1 MAMKVEGELRI
12 CANGCTAS
20 EMGIEA
26 SRQLLGLVVDPMRE
40 QNAPKSAMLDLFMG
54 MLAGTIGH
62 FGAVLT
68 VEEIHEQL
76 DNCKRMVSEVPG
88 FKRSAQTHAAGKAV
102 H

>member
-1 MAMKVEGELRI
+1 MRVRIEGEVKVV
-12 CANGCTAS
+12 AMGCTAS
-20 EMGIEA
+20 ELGIEA
-26 SRQLLGLVVDPMRE
+26 ARQLLAPVVQSLRVQNPSRE
-40 QNAPKSAMLDLFMG
+40 AMLDLFMG

-62 FGAVLT
+62 FGADLT

-88 FKRSAQTHAAGKAV
+88 FMPGVQMQTAGKAV

>member
-1 MAMKVEGELRI
+1 MAMKIEGELRI

-26 SRQLLGLVVDPMRE
+26 ARQLLGLVVDPMRE

-62 FGAVLT
+62 FSGDLA
-68 VEEIHEQL
+68 VEEIHQQL
-76 DNCKRMVSEVPG
+76 DNCKRMVSEVPV
-88 FKRSAQTHAAGKAV
+88 FKRSAQMAPAGKAV